1 MLQIPPVDITIAPG
15 RQAANVQLGRQRVN
29 AMAGRGRNQPPPLQ
43 GADPTLVQIL
53 QMMQNRDANRDNSR
67 KQFLMFPKECFTGQ
81 DKKLAKSHWAEFS
94 KYLDYQNQQG
104 TIPRDLAH
112 LPEIKSMFK
121 LTLQDIAL
129 GWFETESPTL
139 LTEDQMKQSF
149 LKRFNPWGDTR
160 PQQQDAWNKL
170 KFDMTKDDVDSF
182 VVDMKTLAS
191 ILGHNDDVIME
202 KFKDVFSDPNI
213 EAALIAM
220 DDFALMQKKAKQLVH
235 IYKPAHDNPMASA
248 AILVHTADNATVKGK
263 SSQPKSNQHQLAPT
277 NQSQTS
283 DTHSNSNNDY
293 NGGQRGRGRG
303 NYRGPRGHGNS
314 GNSNNRYDN
323 QEHGP
328 GRGQGQRDFNYSR
341 GRGQDNSYRGR
352 RRQWDGNDSNNRD
365 RDNRDSHNSQGN
377 SNRGRRWDNN
387 SRGQGHSDHGRR
399 RCWNPNQQYNDP
411 GYPQESQF
419 QNPNH
424 YRPPPMGHQ
433 YRYPTPYGQYPYPP
447 QQQQYPSQMPTPSQ
461 QAANMCQLCYS
472 QGHYDYQCQFAG
484 DFMACTQKAF
494 NQGRSYSHQD
504 PNQGEWSQGESDNND
519 PNGQPFQ

>member
-1 MLQIPPVDITIAPG
+1 
-15 RQAANVQLGRQRVN
+15 
-29 AMAGRGRNQPPPLQ
+29 
-43 GADPTLVQIL
+43 
-53 QMMQNRDANRDNSR
+53 
-67 KQFLMFPKECFTGQ
+67 
-81 DKKLAKSHWAEFS
+81 
-94 KYLDYQNQQG
+94 
-104 TIPRDLAH
+104 
-112 LPEIKSMFK
+112 
-121 LTLQDIAL
+121 
-129 GWFETESPTL
+129 
-139 LTEDQMKQSF
+139 MKQSF

-160 PQQQDAWNKL
+160 HQQQDAWNKL

-182 VVDMKTLAS
+182 VIDMKTLAS

-202 KFKDVFSDPNI
+202 KFKDVFPDPNI

-235 IYKPAHDNPMASA
+235 IYKPAHDSPMASA
-248 AILVHTADNATVKGK
+248 AILVHTAENATVKGK
-263 SSQPKSNQHQLAPT
+263 PSKPKSNQHQLAPI

-283 DTHSNSNNDY
+283 DNHSTGDNDY

-303 NYRGPRGHGNS
+303 HYRGPHGRGNN

-323 QEHGP
+323 QERGP

-341 GRGQDNSYRGR
+341 GCGQDNSYRGR
-352 RRQWDGNDSNNRD
+352 GRQWDGNDSNNRD
-365 RDNRDSHNSQGN
+365 RDNRDRNSDSQGN

-387 SRGQGHSDHGRR
+387 SRGQGHSDRGRGRR
-399 RCWNPNQQYNDP
+399 WNPNQQYHDP
-411 GYPQESQF
+411 GYQQESQF

-433 YRYPTPYGQYPYPP
+433 YRYPIPYGQYPY
-447 QQQQYPSQMPTPSQ
+447 QSKQQQYPSQMPTPSQ
-461 QAANMCQLCYS
+461 QAANICQLCYS

-484 DFMACTQKAF
+484 DFMARTQKAF

-504 PNQGEWSQGESDNND
+504 PNHGEWSQGESDNND

>member
-1 MLQIPPVDITIAPG
+1 
-15 RQAANVQLGRQRVN
+15 
-29 AMAGRGRNQPPPLQ
+29 MAGRGRNQPQPQPQALQ
-43 GADPTLVQIL
+43 GADPALVQIL

-67 KQFLMFPKECFTGQ
+67 KQFLMFPKESFTGE
-81 DKKLAKSHWAEFS
+81 DKKKAKSHWAEFS
-94 KYLDYQNQQG
+94 KYLDYQDQQG

-129 GWFETESPTL
+129 GWFETESPTW
-139 LTEDQMKQSF
+139 LTEDQMKQAF

-160 PQQQDAWNKL
+160 RQQQDAWNKL

-191 ILGHNDDVIME
+191 ILGHNDDVITE
-202 KFKDVFSDPNI
+202 KFKDIFPDPNI

-220 DDFALMQKKAKQLVH
+220 DNFAAMQTKAKQLVQ
-235 IYKPAHDNPMASA
+235 IYKPAHDTPMASA
-248 AILVHTADNATVKGK
+248 AILVHTAGNTPTKGK
-263 SSQPKSNQHQLAPT
+263 SSQPKSNQHQLAPI
-277 NQSQTS
+277 NQSQ
-283 DTHSNSNNDY
+283 DTLIQGKQNIM
-293 NGGQRGRGRG
+293 G
-303 NYRGPRGHGNS
+303 
-314 GNSNNRYDN
+314 DN
-323 QEHGP
+323 AEEDADMIEVPVAMEMEETLITGMIIKIEGA
-328 GRGQGQRDFNYSR
+328 GRGQGQRDFHYNR

-365 RDNRDSHNSQGN
+365 RDNRDRNSDGQGN

-387 SRGQGHSDHGRR
+387 NRGQGHSDCGRGRR
-399 RCWNPNQQYNDP
+399 WNPNQQYHDP
-411 GYPQESQF
+411 GYQQESQF
-419 QNPNH
+419 SNPNH

-433 YRYPTPYGQYPYPP
+433 YRYPIPYEQYSYP
-447 QQQQYPSQMPTPSQ
+447 QQQQQYQSQMPPAPSQ
-461 QAANMCQLCYS
+461 QATNICQLCHS

-484 DFMACTQKAF
+484 DFMARTQKAF

-504 PNQGEWSQGESDNND
+504 PNHGDWSHGDNDNND